1 VAGAR
6 VSKVKDGITVFLSK
20 QVTVKES
27 VVKNPRR
34 YGIELGGSSQII
46 VTNNIIIGDIYST
59 GIIIS
64 HSDNNIITRN
74 LIAANGIGLCVITS
88 KNNLIALNQIVDN
101 EIQVRIKR
109 SQANKWDNGTH
120 GNFWSDYNGTDSNG
134 DGIGDQPYT
143 IDQDNVDRYPL
154 MTPPLTVMVKIE
166 VVSPYGE
173 ALGAGLY
180 AKGQTVKVSVTP
192 QTVDHGN
199 GTRRVFEG
207 WYVEGNKICD
217 ETICSFKAEKPA
229 TIEAK
234 WRTEYYINVSSKLG
248 EASGS
253 GWYAK
258 GSAAVATI
266 KPTTIEGII
275 QNQVFAGWAA
285 DGKIV
290 STASTYAFVVNGP
303 VNLEAVWKNGAKPSN
318 SRGNSRYLTNSG
330 HSYHHS
336 C

>member
-1 VAGAR
+1 
-6 VSKVKDGITVFLSK
+6 
-20 QVTVKES
+20 
-27 VVKNPRR
+27 
-34 YGIELGGSSQII
+34 
-46 VTNNIIIGDIYST
+46 
-59 GIIIS
+59 
-64 HSDNNIITRN
+64 
-74 LIAANGIGLCVITS
+74 
-88 KNNLIALNQIVDN
+88 
-101 EIQVRIKR
+101 
-109 SQANKWDNGTH
+109 
-120 GNFWSDYNGTDSNG
+120 
-134 DGIGDQPYT
+134 
-143 IDQDNVDRYPL
+143 
-154 MTPPLTVMVKIE
+154 M
-166 VVSPYGE
+166 
-173 ALGAGLY
+173 GAGLY

-207 WYVEGNKICD
+207 WYVEGNKICN

-303 VNLEAVWKNGAKPSN
+303 VNLEAVWKTELNLLIVAAIAAILLIVVIAIIILAKASKKKPPPPSY
-318 SRGNSRYLTNSG
+318 SR
-330 HSYHHS
+330 
-336 C
+336 